1 MTRKHWAILTLTL
14 LIGSIGGI
22 VSSVVIIDPFK
33 ISHQA
38 TAFIPPIT
46 NGTQIYSNAGI
57 AKQYEYDSL
66 TRCWAAGLSSCQSTP
81 DRLTTTSR

>member
-14 LIGSIGGI
+14 LIGSIVGI
-22 VSSVVIIDPFK
+22 IGSVVIIDPFE
-33 ISHQA
+33 IYHQA

-57 AKQYEYDSL
+57 AKQTAHSMWN
-66 TRCWAAGLSSCQSTP
+66 RAGFIRP
-81 DRLTTTSR
+81 